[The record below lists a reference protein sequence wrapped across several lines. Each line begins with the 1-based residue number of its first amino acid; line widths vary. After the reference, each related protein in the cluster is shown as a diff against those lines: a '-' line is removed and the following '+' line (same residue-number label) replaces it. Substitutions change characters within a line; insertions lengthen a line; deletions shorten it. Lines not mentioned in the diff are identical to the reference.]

1 MLVRY
6 AKSKYIS
13 PARRLLRSRRW
24 LNRRFRRRL
33 LRTTQN
39 LVVEPA
45 KITPLLFGCGGPR
58 AASGA
63 RPLVYGAGCQVI
75 STRTG
80 ISFLTGMVR
89 RVGGSM
95 LKSARVAGM
104 VPETRISFPGRVSSN
119 GTWL

>member
-13 PARRLLRSRRW
+13 PARRLLRSRSKVPAPAAAD
-24 LNRRFRRRL
+24 NR
-33 LRTTQN
+33 N

-58 AASGA
+58 AASGG

-89 RVGGSM
+89 RVGGSI

-104 VPETRISFPGRVSSN
+104 VPETRISFPCRVSSN